1 MRIGVLRTQVPFVTG
16 GAERHAANLVRELNR
31 FGHEAVEITLP
42 FKWYPG
48 PVLADH
54 ILAARMLDLSE
65 VEGVPVDMVI
75 GLKFPAYLAPHP
87 NKLYWVIHQHRQ
99 AYDQWDLGNSDL
111 LHDPDGDALRQLI
124 HAEDR
129 AAFADTPHPIY
140 ANSGNVAARLE
151 KHLGV
156 ASTPLYHPPPNA
168 EAMRQGAYGDYLF
181 APGRINPSKRLE
193 LILRGLAATGSRI
206 PLVVAGVAE
215 NPTYQD
221 KLHSLASDLGVAD
234 RVTWLG
240 AVDDA
245 TLLRHYAEARAVV
258 FVPQDEDYGYI
269 SLEAML
275 AGKPVITVSD
285 AGGPLE
291 FIRDGAEGFVTA
303 AKPAALGKAF
313 ERVMSDAALAE
324 KLGQAGHARYRSMNI
339 SWDHVVDTL
348 AGRMDRP
355 VDPVPLPVSPPVASQ
370 DGAGAP
376 GTPTDNAAAP
386 RTDPKEATEGTPAPS
401 PQDQAVTALLEAITP
416 PEPPEGLPFDS
427 IEDVLSAYA
436 FDELPGL
443 LGDDAAPI
451 DPGLASYLGT
461 HWTRYMTT
469 LRQLDGCEV
478 TRALDVGVF
487 PPLVFQAL
495 MANRF
500 AGIVQDGLWEG
511 PDPYHQTIRP
521 LCPHGDSLKTGPLPE
536 IDIRLEAANSE
547 RDPWPYPDAS
557 FDLVTGME
565 ILEHLALDPYFVFAE
580 ANRVL
585 KPGGHLLLTTP
596 NVTSHRGVWKMLNG
610 IAPYS
615 FGIFVPSGGVYGR
628 HNREYA
634 PRELPEL
641 GQAAGFETVSLRTH
655 DVYDRKIDPGIAELL
670 MARGDDLSMRGET
683 IFYLARKTGT
693 LQGAPSRLYHGDPV
707 RMSGALRVTSTE
719 AQTGLTRLR
728 VENHSPAWWASSGA
742 AATCLLA
749 EWIDGQGILRHQHL
763 MQPLT
768 GPVGPQDSTDIALR
782 LDPVG
787 TQDQGILRL
796 HLYQAGVG
804 VMTGSG
810 RAPTLSLPCSQEAF
824 LRMVKTVP
832 LMGAGA

>member
-16 GAERHAANLVRELNR
+16 GAERHAANLVGALNR
-31 FGHEAVEITLP
+31 HGHEAVEITLP

-48 PVLADH
+48 EVLADH

-111 LHDPDGDALRQLI
+111 LQDPDGDALRQLVM
-124 HAEDR
+124 AEDR
-129 AAFADTPHPIY
+129 AAFAATPHPIH
-140 ANSGNVAARLE
+140 ANSGNVAARL
-151 KHLGV
+151 KHHLGID
-156 ASTPLYHPPPNA
+156 AAPLYHPPPNA
-168 EAMRQGAYGDYLF
+168 DVMRQGACGDYLF
-181 APGRINPSKRLE
+181 APGRINASKRLD
-193 LILRGLAATGSRI
+193 LILRGLAATRSRI
-206 PLVVAGVAE
+206 PLVVAGMAE
-215 NPTYQD
+215 NPAYQD
-221 KLHSLASDLGVAD
+221 KLHALATELGVAD

-240 AVDDA
+240 PVDDA

-269 SLEAML
+269 TLEAML
-275 AGKPVITVSD
+275 AAKPVITVTD

-291 FIRDGAEGFVTA
+291 FISDGAEGFVTA
-303 AKPAALGKAF
+303 AKPAALAKAF
-313 ERVMSDAALAE
+313 EQVMADTARAE
-324 KLGQAGHARYRSMNI
+324 RMGQAGHDRYHAMNI
-339 SWDHVVDTL
+339 SWEHVVETL
-348 AGRMDRP
+348 TESIDRP
-355 VDPVPLPVSPPVASQ
+355 GDPVPAS
-370 DGAGAP
+370 DGRAGGAETAT
-376 GTPTDNAAAP
+376 GAAP
-386 RTDPKEATEGTPAPS
+386 EARTAPEEAQETEPELS
-401 PQDQAVTALLEAITP
+401 PQEAALAALSTAVAP
-416 PEPPEGLPFDS
+416 PEPPGDLPFDS
-427 IEDVLSAYA
+427 IEDVLGAYA

-443 LGDDAAPI
+443 LGDAAPPI
-451 DPGLASYLGT
+451 DAGLAGYLGT
-461 HWTRYMTT
+461 HWTRFMTT
-469 LRQLDGCEV
+469 LRALDGLAV

-495 MANRF
+495 LATRF
-500 AGIVQDGLWEG
+500 PDIEQAGLWEG
-511 PDPYHQTIRP
+511 PDPYRQTVRSVQ
-521 LCPHGDSLKTGPLPE
+521 DAALPDFE
-536 IDIRLEAANSE
+536 IRLEAANSE
-547 RDPWPYPDAS
+547 RDPWPYADDS

-565 ILEHLALDPYFVFAE
+565 ILEHLALDPYFLFAE

-641 GQAAGFETVSLRTH
+641 GQAAGFETVSLTTH

-670 MARGDDLSMRGET
+670 VGRGDDLSLRGET
-683 IFYLARKTGT
+683 IFYLARKSTGP
-693 LQGAPSRLYHGDPV
+693 QGAPSRLYHGDPV
-707 RMSGALRVTSTE
+707 RMSGALRLTHTE
-719 AQTGLTRLR
+719 GQTGLTRIT
-728 VENHSPAWWASSGA
+728 VENHSPAWWATSGPLA
-742 AATCLLA
+742 SCLLA
-749 EWIDGQGILRHQHL
+749 EWIAPDGDLRHQHL

-768 GPVGPQDSTDIALR
+768 GPVGPHDSTEIALR
-782 LDPVG
+782 LDPDG
-787 TQDQGILRL
+787 TEAQGTLRL

-810 RAPTLSLPCSQEAF
+810 RAPTLSLPCSESAF
-824 LRMVKTVP
+824 LHMVASVP
-832 LMGAGA
+832 LAGQGA

>member
-16 GAERHAANLVRELNR
+16 GAERHAANLVCALNR
-31 FGHEAVEITLP
+31 HGHEAVEITLP

-48 PVLADH
+48 EVLADH

-87 NKLYWVIHQHRQ
+87 NKLFWIIHQHRQ
-99 AYDQWDLGNSDL
+99 AYDMWDLGNSDL

-140 ANSGNVAARLE
+140 ANSGNVAARL
-151 KHLGV
+151 KKNLGV

-168 EAMRQGAYGDYLF
+168 EAMRQGGYGDYLF

-193 LILRGLAATGSRI
+193 LILRGLAATRSRI
-206 PLVVAGVAE
+206 PLVIAGVAE
-215 NPTYQD
+215 NPAYQD
-221 KLHSLASDLGVAD
+221 RLHRLAVELGVSD

-240 AVDDA
+240 PVDDA

-269 SLEAML
+269 TLEAML
-275 AGKPVITVSD
+275 AAKPVITVSD

-291 FIRDGAEGFVTA
+291 FITDGSEGLIAA
-303 AKPAALGKAF
+303 AKPADLGRAF
-313 ERVMSDAALAE
+313 EQVMSDAAQAE
-324 KLGQAGHARYRSMNI
+324 RMGQAGHDRYRAMNI
-339 SWDHVVDTL
+339 SWEHVVDTL
-348 AGRMDRP
+348 AGRLDTP
-355 VDPVPLPVSPPVASQ
+355 TDPVPLPAG
-370 DGAGAP
+370 GAGA
-376 GTPTDNAAAP
+376 T
-386 RTDPKEATEGTPAPS
+386 EATTAPQGAPENPPEGEPEPS
-401 PQDQAVTALLEAITP
+401 PQEQAVEALSAAVAP
-416 PEPPEGLPFDS
+416 PEPPADLPFADIS
-427 IEDVLSAYA
+427 AVLGAYA

-443 LGDDAAPI
+443 LDDAEPPI
-451 DPGLASYLGT
+451 DEGLASYLGT
-461 HWTRYMTT
+461 HWTRFMTT
-469 LRQLDGCEV
+469 LRQIEGLEV

-500 AGIVQDGLWEG
+500 PGIAQDGLWEG
-511 PDPYHQTIRP
+511 PNPYRQSIRSRA
-521 LCPHGDSLKTGPLPE
+521 GDHPDF
-536 IDIRLEAANSE
+536 DIRLEAANSE
-547 RDPWPYPDAS
+547 RDPWPYADES

-596 NVTSHRGVWKMLNG
+596 NLTSHRGVWKMLNG

-628 HNREYA
+628 HNREYG
-634 PRELPEL
+634 PQELPEL
-641 GQAAGFETVSLRTH
+641 GQAAGFDTVSLRTI

-670 MARGDDLSMRGET
+670 VSRGDDLSMRGET
-683 IFYLARKTGT
+683 IFYLARKSTT
-693 LQGAPSRLYHGDPV
+693 PQGAPARLYHGDPV
-707 RMSGALRVTSTE
+707 RMSGALRLRDTE
-719 AQTGLTRLR
+719 ARTGLTRIT
-728 VENHSPAWWASSGA
+728 VENHSPAWWPTSGDR
-742 AATCLLA
+742 ATCLLA
-749 EWIDGQGILRHQHL
+749 EWIDPEGDLRHQHL

-768 GPVGPQDSTDIALR
+768 GPVGPRNSAEIALR
-782 LDPVG
+782 LDPESTG
-787 TQDQGILRL
+787 DQGTLRL

-810 RAPTLSLPCSQEAF
+810 RAPTLSLPCSQAAF
-824 LRMVKTVP
+824 LHMVKSVP
-832 LMGAGA
+832 LVGEGA

>member
-31 FGHEAVEITLP
+31 HGHEAVEITLP

-48 PVLADH
+48 EVLADH

-87 NKLYWVIHQHRQ
+87 NKLYWIIHQHRQ

-111 LHDPDGDALRQLI
+111 LQDPDGDALRQLI
-124 HAEDR
+124 MAEDR

-151 KHLGV
+151 THLGV

-168 EAMRQGAYGDYLF
+168 HAMRQGAYGDYLF

-193 LILRGLAATGSRI
+193 LILQGLATTKSRI
-206 PLVVAGVAE
+206 PLVIAGVAE
-215 NPTYQD
+215 NPAYQD
-221 KLHSLASDLGVAD
+221 KLHTLANELGVAD

-245 TLLRHYAEARAVV
+245 TLLRNYAEARAVV

-269 SLEAML
+269 TLEAML
-275 AGKPVITVSD
+275 AGKPVITVAD

-291 FIRDGAEGFVTA
+291 FISDGAEGCVTDP
-303 AKPAALGKAF
+303 KPAALGRAF
-313 ERVMSDAALAE
+313 EQVMGDAAQAE
-324 KLGQAGHARYRSMNI
+324 RMGQAGQARYKAMNI
-339 SWDHVVDTL
+339 SWDHVVETL
-348 AGRMDRP
+348 AGSVHSP
-355 VDPVPLPVSPPVASQ
+355 VDPVLHP
-370 DGAGAP
+370 DGAGASES
-376 GTPTDNAAAP
+376 PTAP
-386 RTDPKEATEGTPAPS
+386 DSPPEDAPELS
-401 PQDQAVTALLEAITP
+401 AQEIALTALSDAIAP
-416 PEPPEGLPFDS
+416 PEPPDDLPFEN
-427 IEDVLSAYA
+427 IEAVLEAYA
-436 FDELPGL
+436 FEELPGL
-443 LGDDAAPI
+443 MGQDKPPI
-451 DPGLASYLGT
+451 DTGLASYLGT
-461 HWTRYMTT
+461 HWTRFMTT
-469 LRQLDGCEV
+469 LRQIEGLEV

-500 AGIVQDGLWEG
+500 AGIAQDGLWEG
-511 PDPYHQTIRP
+511 PNPYHQTIRP
-521 LCPHGDSLKTGPLPE
+521 QSDTHPAF
-536 IDIRLEAANSE
+536 DIRLEAANSE
-547 RDPWPYPDAS
+547 RDPWPYDDNS

-565 ILEHLALDPYFVFAE
+565 ILEHLALDPYFVFSE

-634 PRELPEL
+634 PNELPEL
-641 GQAAGFETVSLRTH
+641 GQAAGFETVSLKTI

-670 MARGDDLSMRGET
+670 VARGDDLSLRGET
-683 IFYLARKTGT
+683 IFYLARKADTPK
-693 LQGAPSRLYHGDPV
+693 GAPGRLYHGDPV
-707 RMSGALRVTSTE
+707 RMSGALTHTATE
-719 AQTGLTRLR
+719 SQTGLTRIT
-728 VENHSPAWWASSGA
+728 VENHSPAWWSVAGDV
-742 AATCLLA
+742 ATCLLA
-749 EWIDGQGILRHQHL
+749 EWVDGQGDLRHQHL
-763 MQPLT
+763 MQPIT
-768 GPVGPQDSTDIALR
+768 APIGPHSHAEIALR
-782 LDPVG
+782 LDPEG
-787 TQDQGILRL
+787 TEGQGILRL

-810 RAPTLSLPCSQEAF
+810 RAPTLSLPCSESAF
-824 LRMVKTVP
+824 LHMVKTVP
-832 LMGAGA
+832 GVGEGA